1 LRALETASS
10 QNEVFQAAVEQLHL
24 GAFSSFDSVPVPI
37 ASFAALTPL
46 PLTSL
51 SRYARIKAMLLNAAA
66 GSAASAMTELAFET
80 ALAAKH
86 LQVRLMALPL
96 VFFLLSETFVVQR
109 CISECKRQYLV
120 ISALVS
126 SERSATSARDDHV
139 HTALQHAS
147 DSVATS
153 LHFAMHFARCN
164 VAIISRIFEKYE
176 HAVAC
181 AVREGSVGIS
191 QRFLE
196 QQFLQDDCATLLTE
210 LRVMLSPPPAV
221 TESSLSEP
229 AQPSS
234 PARQPVQPSSPARL
248 HGVSSSSGLTSL
260 HVRSDSNAVLQA
272 ARSRDL
278 PVVAS
283 ISGGSSAA
291 LTGAVKSAVETNDT
305 VALSVLLSTTT
316 ITGSPR

>member
-1 LRALETASS
+1 
-10 QNEVFQAAVEQLHL
+10 
-24 GAFSSFDSVPVPI
+24 
-37 ASFAALTPL
+37 
-46 PLTSL
+46 
-51 SRYARIKAMLLNAAA
+51 MLLNAAA

-86 LQVRLMALPL
+86 LQVCDDAAYLS
-96 VFFLLSETFVVQR
+96 FLSETCFVQR
-109 CISECKRQYLV
+109 CISECKRQYLF

-126 SERSATSARDDHV
+126 SERSAASAHDDHV
-139 HTALQHAS
+139 LAALQHAS
-147 DSVATS
+147 ESVATS

-164 VAIISRIFEKYE
+164 VAIISRIFGKYE

-181 AVREGSVGIS
+181 AVREGSSGVS
-191 QRFLE
+191 QHFLE
-196 QQFLQDDCATLLTE
+196 QQFLQDDCAALLTE

-221 TESSLSEP
+221 TESSFCVPPQASP
-229 AQPSS
+229 
-234 PARQPVQPSSPARL
+234 PARLPVQPPSPARL
-248 HGVSSSSGLTSL
+248 HGSVASGSGG
-260 HVRSDSNAVLQA
+260 HMRSDSNAVLQA

-278 PVVAS
+278 PAVAS

-316 ITGSPR
+316 ITGSPRCASA

>member
-1 LRALETASS
+1 
-10 QNEVFQAAVEQLHL
+10 
-24 GAFSSFDSVPVPI
+24 
-37 ASFAALTPL
+37 
-46 PLTSL
+46 
-51 SRYARIKAMLLNAAA
+51 
-66 GSAASAMTELAFET
+66 
-80 ALAAKH
+80 
-86 LQVRLMALPL
+86 
-96 VFFLLSETFVVQR
+96 
-109 CISECKRQYLV
+109 
-120 ISALVS
+120 
-126 SERSATSARDDHV
+126 
-139 HTALQHAS
+139 
-147 DSVATS
+147 
-153 LHFAMHFARCN
+153 MHFARCN

-221 TESSLSEP
+221 TESSVSEP